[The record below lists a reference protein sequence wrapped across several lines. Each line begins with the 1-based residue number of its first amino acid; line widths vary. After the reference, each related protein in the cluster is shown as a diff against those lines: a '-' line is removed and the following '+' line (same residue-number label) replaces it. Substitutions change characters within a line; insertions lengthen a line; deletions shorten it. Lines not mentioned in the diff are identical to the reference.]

1 MDSPWQAEELTIP
14 KFHELLRKDPSNG
27 PKLVK
32 KYLSAITQHNGT
44 LKALISINS
53 TALETALQKTTT
65 TLTYNQT
72 NKPFPALH
80 SIPLILKDNYSTT
93 DQPTSA
99 GVLALQ
105 NLKTTTD
112 SAVVAHLRAAGAII
126 LAKANL
132 HEFAL
137 QGITRSSL
145 GGQTLNPHDKTR
157 TPGGSSGGTA
167 AALAA
172 GFGLVGCGT
181 DTMNSLR
188 SPASACGVVGFRPST
203 GRVSCVGIV
212 PVSRTQDAAGPMA
225 GCVGDVRILYG
236 VMKGPDGD
244 GISSLGVDEGLPR
257 REGRQVR
264 IGILEAYFQPEICT
278 DESESE
284 AEYLAENEIV
294 QDVIRSSLDSI
305 QENDADIIF
314 VPIAPSSHP
323 DWSPETL
330 FANGDTQA
338 FEFKHYLDEFLQ
350 SPLVSSI
357 PHRSLESIAQSG
369 EFDPHAVTHVFSA
382 ALEDPETFSLTSE
395 AYRSRLEYIAA
406 LKESVAECFDRYD
419 IDALVYPHQRRL
431 PVKIGAKK
439 QSGRNGVLAALTG
452 RPAICI
458 PAGRSPKTASAALG
472 VPVGLE
478 LIGRRWGDDELLD
491 IAERVEGIIKGR
503 VVPVIH

>member
-1 MDSPWQAEELTIP
+1 MDSQWQAEKLTIP
-14 KFHELLRKDPSNG
+14 KFHEQLRKDPSNG

-65 TLTYNQT
+65 TLTLNQT

-105 NLKTTTD
+105 TLQTTTD

-145 GGQTLNPHDKTR
+145 GGQTLNPHDTTR

-212 PVSRTQDAAGPMA
+212 PVSRTQDAAGPMG

-244 GISSLGVDEGLPR
+244 SISSLG
-257 REGRQVR
+257 
-264 IGILEAYFQPEICT
+264 PEICT

-284 AEYLAENEIV
+284 AEYIVENEIV

-305 QENDADIIF
+305 QEQDADITF

-330 FANGDTQA
+330 LAKGDTQA
-338 FEFKHYLDEFLQ
+338 FEFKHYLDELLQ
-350 SPLVSSI
+350 SPLVSST

-458 PAGRSPKTASAALG
+458 PAGRSPKTASAVLG

-478 LIGRRWGDDELLD
+478 LMGRRWGDDELLD
-491 IAERVEGIIKGR
+491 IAERIEGIIKGR